1 MKYDRRMPVGAE
13 AQKGGGTHFRVWAT
27 TSSEITVLVSSDPEL
42 KANPAQVALVPDEN
56 QYFSGYVPE
65 AKPGDF
71 YKFVI
76 DDRLLP
82 DPAAR
87 AQHGG
92 PHGAS
97 IIIDP
102 DNYTWNDKLW
112 AGVSSETHVV
122 YEMHLGTFTQAGT
135 WAAAGERISYLKDLG
150 IDVVEIMPI
159 SDFTGKFGWGYDGV
173 SLFAPSGLYGQP
185 NEAKG
190 FIDQCHHAGLAVILD
205 VVYNHVGQDGN
216 YLPFFS
222 PTYFTDRYQT
232 EWGKPFNFDGPDSG
246 PVREFIVENASYW
259 IREFHFDGFRLDAT
273 QQIFDASP
281 GHILAEICAA
291 AREAA
296 GNRRLYLVAENEPQ
310 CVKLVRPPEEGGYGL
325 DSVWNDDFHHSAI
338 VALTGRAE
346 AYYCDYQGYAQEFL
360 SAAKWGFLYQGQYY
374 AWQKKNRGTWAV
386 GLSPERF
393 VTFIQN
399 HDQVANSLAGRRI
412 HTLAGAGAVRAM
424 TTLLL
429 LGPWTPMLFQ
439 GEEFAASTPFLYFA
453 DQPPEIAAETA
464 KGRAEFL
471 KQFPSL
477 SSPEV
482 AQHLPNPNDR
492 STFEQSKLNFED
504 LQTHEPVYLLHKHLI
519 ALRRSDP
526 VINGR
531 ERYFL
536 DGAVY
541 GPHLLILRYFGL
553 EFGDDRLTMINFDR
567 DQLISPAPIPLLAA
581 SPDQT
586 WELIFSS
593 EDPQYAGQGA
603 PAIHFD
609 ERLRVAGH
617 SATVFK
623 NSPGIG

>member
-1 MKYDRRMPVGAE
+1 MKHHRRMPIGAE
-13 AQKGGGTHFRVWAT
+13 VQKGGGTHFRVWST
-27 TSSEITVLVSSDPEL
+27 TSSELIVCVSSDPEL
-42 KANPAQVALVPDEN
+42 KANRLQVVLTPEEK
-56 QYFSGYVPE
+56 QYFSGYIPE

-71 YKFVI
+71 YKFI
-76 DDRLLP
+76 IGGRLLP

-87 AQHGG
+87 AQHDG
-92 PHGAS
+92 PHGPS
-97 IIIDP
+97 IIVDP
-102 DNYTWNDKLW
+102 DNYTWHDEDW
-112 AGVSSETHVV
+112 GGVSLETHVI
-122 YEMHLGTFTQAGT
+122 YEMHLGTFTHAGT
-135 WAAAGERISYLKDLG
+135 WAGARERISYLKELG

-159 SDFTGKFGWGYDGV
+159 ADFTGNFGWGYDGV
-173 SLFAPSGLYGQP
+173 CLFAPCGLYGERD
-185 NEAKG
+185 EAKR
-190 FIDQCHHAGLAVILD
+190 FIDECHQAGLAVILD
-205 VVYNHVGQDGN
+205 VVYNHVGPDGN

-222 PTYFTDRYQT
+222 PAYFSERYQT

-246 PVREFIVENASYW
+246 PVREFFVENAKYW
-259 IREFHFDGFRLDAT
+259 VREFHFDGFRLDAT

-281 GHILAEICAA
+281 RHVLAEISAA
-291 AREAA
+291 ARETA

-310 CVKLVRPPEEGGYGL
+310 CVKLVQSPEEGGYGL

-374 AWQKKNRGTWAV
+374 SWQKQNRGTWAV
-386 GLSPERF
+386 GLSPGRF
-393 VTFIQN
+393 VNFIQN
-399 HDQVANSLAGRRI
+399 HDQVANSLAGHRI

-439 GEEFAASTPFLYFA
+439 GEEFAAATPFLYFA
-453 DQPPEIAAETA
+453 DQPPEIAAKVAE
-464 KGRAEFL
+464 GRAEFL

-482 AQHLPNPNDR
+482 AQHLPNPGDQ
-492 STFEQSKLNFED
+492 STFTQCKLNFAD
-504 LQTHEPVYLLHKHLI
+504 LQTNEPVYLLHKHLI

-531 ERYFL
+531 ERHFL
-536 DGAVY
+536 DGTVY

-553 EFGDDRLTMINFDR
+553 DSGNDRLMMINFDR
-567 DQLISPAPIPLLAA
+567 DQVVSPAPIPLLAA
-581 SPDQT
+581 PPGRT
-586 WELIFSS
+586 WEIIFSS
-593 EDPQYAGQGA
+593 EDPQYAGQSA

-609 ERLRVAGH
+609 ERLRIAGY
-617 SATVFK
+617 SATVLR
-623 NSPGIG
+623 S